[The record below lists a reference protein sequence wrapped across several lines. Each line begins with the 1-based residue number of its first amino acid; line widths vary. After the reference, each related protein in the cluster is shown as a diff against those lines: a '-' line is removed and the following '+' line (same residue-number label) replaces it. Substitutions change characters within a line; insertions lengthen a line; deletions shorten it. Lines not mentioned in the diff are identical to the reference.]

1 MSARAASA
9 LYLGRVMHKRLR
21 PFVHAF
27 TYRVF
32 SLYLDLDELP
42 ALQRRLRLFSH
53 NRWNLF
59 GFHDRDHGARDGTPL
74 KPWIERH
81 LEAAGI
87 ELEGGPVRVLCFPRV
102 LGYVFNPLA
111 IWFCYHADGSLRA
124 ILYEVSNTFGQ
135 SHGYLAPVPA
145 GRGARRPIDQSAVK
159 GFYVSPF
166 IGMVSRYDFR
176 LAEPAERLAVAILQ
190 WVPEGGQLLARQTG
204 RRHELNDRV
213 LLRAFFAYPLM
224 SLKVIGAI
232 HWEAL
237 RLWIKGARL
246 VERPAA
252 PEREVTLIDPA
263 VRAAAE

>member
-1 MSARAASA
+1 MRAPAASA
-9 LYLGRVMHKRLR
+9 LYFGKVMHKRLR
-21 PFVHAF
+21 PFVHGF

-42 ALQRRLRLFSH
+42 RLDRRLRLFSH

-59 GFHDRDHGARDGTPL
+59 GFHDRDHGARDGAPL
-74 KPWIERH
+74 RPWIDGH
-81 LEAAGI
+81 LCAAGI
-87 ELEGGPVRVLCFPRV
+87 ELAGGPVRILCFPRV

-111 IWFCYHADGSLRA
+111 IWFCYHADGGLRA

-145 GRGARRPIDQSAVK
+145 RRDARAPIDQSAIK
-159 GFYVSPF
+159 RLYVSPF

-176 LAEPAERLAVAILQ
+176 LAEPAERLAVTIRQ
-190 WVPEGGQLLARQTG
+190 WVPDGAQLLARQTG
-204 RRHELNDRV
+204 RRHALSDRA

-232 HWEAL
+232 HWQAL

-246 VERPAA
+246 EERPAPPA
-252 PEREVTLIDPA
+252 REVTLIEPA
-263 VRAAAE
+263 SRAAAE